1 MKLGLGLYG
10 GMLNES
16 NFRFARQ
23 AGATHIVAHIVGNF
37 NKNRQTTTAGNQI
50 HGFGLSDPEDHVWSY
65 EGLRDLRAAIN
76 AEGLELEAIENFEPA
91 HWYDV
96 LLDGPQRQP
105 QLEHLKT
112 IIRHLGRAGIPVMGY
127 NFSLAGV
134 WGRTQGMA
142 ARGGA
147 PSVGFHQTPD
157 TPIPRGMVWNMVYDP
172 DLFDP
177 QGSRGWVPSVTPPQ
191 LWSRYLGFLQALL
204 PVAEEAGVRL
214 ALHPDDPPLPVLR
227 GQARLVYQPEMYQ
240 PIFDACPSPAN
251 AAELC
256 LGTMAEMA
264 GGGDLYAW
272 VDRYSR
278 EGRIGYIH
286 FRNVRGKV
294 PDYDEVFIDEGDADM
309 VRLLR
314 ILHRNNYPGVLI
326 PDHSPAMSCDAPWHA
341 GMAYA
346 LGYMRGA
353 LRLITA
359 GA

>member
-10 GMLNES
+10 GMLDQS

-37 NKNRQTTTAGNQI
+37 NRNRQSTTEGSRLQ
-50 HGFGLSDPEDHVWSY
+50 GFGLSDPEDHVWSY
-65 EGLRDLRAAIN
+65 EGMRDLRAAVN

-96 LLDGPQRQP
+96 LLDGPRRDAQMA
-105 QLEHLKT
+105 HLKT
-112 IIRHLGRAGIPVMGY
+112 IIRDLGRAGIPVLGY
-127 NFSLAGV
+127 NFSIAGV
-134 WGRTQGMA
+134 WGRTQGTA

-157 TPIPRGMVWNMVYDP
+157 APVPRGMVWNMVYDP
-172 DLFDP
+172 ELFDP
-177 QGSRGWVPSVTPPQ
+177 DGGQGYVDPVTPEQ
-191 LWSRYLGFLQALL
+191 LWSRYVWFLQELL

-214 ALHPDDPPLPVLR
+214 ALHPDDPPLPTLR
-227 GQARLVYQPEMYQ
+227 GHARLVYQPQMYQ
-240 PIFDACPSPAN
+240 RIFDTCPSPSN

-256 LGTMAEMA
+256 LGTVSEMA
-264 GGGDLYAW
+264 GGGDLYEW
-272 VDRYSR
+272 VDRYSQDQ
-278 EGRIGYIH
+278 RIGYIH
-286 FRNVRGKV
+286 FRNVKGKV

-309 VRLLR
+309 IRILG
-314 ILHRNNYPGVLI
+314 ILHRNQYPGVLI

-346 LGYMRGA
+346 LGYMRA
-353 LRLITA
+353 AIRLIQA
-359 GA
+359 GR